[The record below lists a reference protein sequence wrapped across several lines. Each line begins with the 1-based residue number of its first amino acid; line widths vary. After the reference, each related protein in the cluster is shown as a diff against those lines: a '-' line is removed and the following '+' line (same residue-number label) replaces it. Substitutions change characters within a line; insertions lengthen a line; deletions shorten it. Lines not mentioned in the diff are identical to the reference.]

1 MTLNGIGAFVWAF
14 TISTLGYVFGNAMEA
29 FMEDMK
35 HYMVFVIVGIFTIA
49 GLVWWHV
56 NRKQS
61 VVSPTS
67 PPEEK

>member
-35 HYMVFVIVGIFTIA
+35 HYMLEAIAVIFIIA
-49 GLVWWHV
+49 GLVWWYV

-61 VVSPTS
+61 VAPSVT